1 MTARYD
7 SYIICTSPRSG
18 STLLCKLL
26 AATGISG
33 NPDSHFHRPSL
44 AAWRKS
50 HGVGEIDGEDERST
64 LARVFAAAIAK
75 GSGDTGMF
83 GLRMQRGSADYFME
97 KLAVLHPG
105 PGSDR
110 ARIEA
115 AFGRTL
121 FVYLS
126 RADKVAQAVSCV
138 KAEQTGLWHVA
149 SDGSEL
155 ERLAPPRAPVYD
167 GPALMKW
174 YETMTGFER
183 EWEAWFSRE
192 GIAPLRLDYDALS
205 RSPRDTLRSVLLA
218 LGLDGKAA
226 DALSPGVKKI
236 ADRVNDEWAERL
248 RLQIAK

>member
-26 AATGISG
+26 AAAGVSG

-44 AAWRKS
+44 AAWQKA
-50 HGVGEIDGEDERST
+50 HNVAVMDGEDERTT

-75 GSGDTGMF
+75 GCGDTGMF

-97 KLAVLHPG
+97 KLSILHPG
-105 PGSDR
+105 HTSDK

-121 FVYLS
+121 FIYLS
-126 RADKVAQAVSCV
+126 RADKIAQVVSYV

-149 SDGSEL
+149 PDGSEL
-155 ERLAPPRAPVYD
+155 ERLAPPREPVYD
-167 GPALMKW
+167 GPALVQC

-183 EWEAWFSRE
+183 AWEDWFARE
-192 GIAPLRLDYDALS
+192 GISPLRLDYDALS
-205 RSPRDTLRSVLLA
+205 ASPRETLRAVLTA

-226 DALSPGVKKI
+226 DAVSPGVKKI

-248 RLQIAK
+248 RLQIAA

>member
-18 STLLCKLL
+18 STLLCSLL

-33 NPDSHFHRPSL
+33 NPDSHFHFPSL
-44 AAWRKS
+44 AAWQKS
-50 HGVGEIDGEDERST
+50 HNVADVEGEDERAKLERIFT
-64 LARVFAAAIAK
+64 AAIAT

-83 GLRMQRGSADYFME
+83 GLRIQRGRAGYFLE

-105 PGSDR
+105 HASDK

-121 FVYLS
+121 FIYLS

-149 SDGSEL
+149 PDGSEL
-155 ERLAPPRAPVYD
+155 ERLAPPREPVYD

-205 RSPRDTLRSVLLA
+205 LSPRETLRTVLLA

-226 DALSPGVKKI
+226 DAVSPGVKKI
-236 ADRVNDEWAERL
+236 ADRLNDDWAERL

>member
-121 FVYLS
+121 LVYLS

-138 KAEQTGLWHVA
+138 KAARPRSRKRTSRVSSAARRSGPSPMPSRRAATTWPT
-149 SDGSEL
+149 S
-155 ERLAPPRAPVYD
+155 PPRRRRTVRA
-167 GPALMKW
+167 
-174 YETMTGFER
+174 T
-183 EWEAWFSRE
+183 
-192 GIAPLRLDYDALS
+192 
-205 RSPRDTLRSVLLA
+205 
-218 LGLDGKAA
+218 
-226 DALSPGVKKI
+226 
-236 ADRVNDEWAERL
+236 
-248 RLQIAK
+248 

>member
-26 AATGISG
+26 AATGVSG

-44 AAWRKS
+44 AAWQKS
-50 HGVGEIDGEDERST
+50 HGVAEIEGEHERAA

-83 GLRMQRGSADYFME
+83 GLRLQRGSFDYFTE

-105 PGSDR
+105 LGSDVSR
-110 ARIEA
+110 VEA

-121 FVYLS
+121 FIYLS

-149 SDGSEL
+149 PDGGEL
-155 ERLAPPRAPVYD
+155 ERTAPHREPVYD

-174 YETMTGFER
+174 HDTMTGYER

-192 GIAPLRLDYDALS
+192 NIEPLRLDYDALS
-205 RSPRDTLRSVLLA
+205 HSPRETLRTVLLA
-218 LGLDGKAA
+218 LSLGGRAA
-226 DALSPGVKKI
+226 DAASPGVRKI

-248 RLQIAK
+248 RLQIAE